1 MIPTMSLKLHRKIRA
16 LTHKRQRGM
25 MVRLSTR
32 LISLMFQML
41 MNLSDLT
48 RVTLRAIVVENHIP
62 KLQLM
67 KRPRRTIS
75 RISRRFPNES
85 IAGCPTSRT
94 KPENGYEA
102 STEARR
108 SDTNLPTRSPRDDQ
122 FTFLRNKTIQSPSNK
137 FTTILH
143 KNPWSRRKH
152 SLMKTIASTMV
163 ATQ

>member
-32 LISLMFQML
+32 LINHMCQML

-75 RISRRFPNES
+75 LISRRFPNES
-85 IAGCPTSRT
+85 IAGCLTSRT

-102 STEARR
+102 STEVRR
-108 SDTNLPTRSPRDDQ
+108 NVTNPQTQSPRDDQ
-122 FTFLRNKTIQSPSNK
+122 YTFLRNKTIQSPSHR

-143 KNPWSRRKH
+143 RNP
-152 SLMKTIASTMV
+152 
-163 ATQ
+163 